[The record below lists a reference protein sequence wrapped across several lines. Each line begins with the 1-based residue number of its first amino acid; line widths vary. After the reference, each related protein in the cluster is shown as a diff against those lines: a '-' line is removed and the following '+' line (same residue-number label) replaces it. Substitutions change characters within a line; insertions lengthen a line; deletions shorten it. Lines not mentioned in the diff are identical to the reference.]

1 MKTNRPR
8 IDTPFKN
15 VLLALLAACFTLGAS
30 LQAQD
35 GFKSI
40 FNGKDLSGWEG
51 ADGLWHV
58 EDGTIVG
65 STHGVTIEN
74 NTFLVYRKAEVGNFH
89 LKLEFK
95 LQGDSNSGVMYRA
108 QDIDGLAH
116 ALSGP
121 QLDMHPKPEY
131 LGMYYSEKTGRGI
144 VAQRGQK
151 VLVPEALNAKGKST
165 PKVTGKVGDDS
176 EFNIFNWNTYEII
189 AVGNR
194 SIHKINGVVTVDV
207 NDRHPNTAKKGLI
220 GLQLHKGPAMLAF
233 AKDIQLKHLRG
244 KEAQGAIKAA
254 IAKPSKKQADVD
266 PNEGKAINE
275 NRATPRDRIT
285 AKPGFQ
291 VDLLYSVPGDKLGS
305 WVNLCLDGKGRII
318 ASDQYGGLYRFPVP
332 AAGETLDPAT
342 IEKVLVDVEA
352 ANGMLWA
359 FDALYLGVNNYN
371 DNTKSGLYRLTDTN
385 GDDQLDKVELL
396 RQISARGD
404 HGVHAVRLSP
414 DGKSLFLITGNNTEP
429 TEHSA
434 SRVNTNWGEDHLL
447 PRMPDGRGHNRN
459 RLAPAGIIYQVDPD
473 GKNFEVYSHGYRNIF
488 DADFN
493 ADGELFTYDADME
506 YDFNTPWYRPTRVV
520 HAVSG
525 SDYGWRNG
533 TGKWPEWYADTL
545 PAAINIGPGSPTGV
559 TFGYGAKFP
568 AKYQKALYI
577 LDWSWG
583 KIYAVH
589 LKPDGSSYTGEKEDF
604 ISGAP
609 LPVTDAIIN
618 PADGAMYFTIGG
630 RKVQSGIYRVTYTG
644 EAETEPVKAKTGGQK
659 ARNLRHSLEAFHGN
673 VDTGAVKAAWPRLDH
688 EDLFVRAAARVA
700 IESQPSRTWMNRAL
714 KEKVPERRITALL
727 ALARV
732 EGIDRF
738 HRTRQDPPV
747 NATLRD
753 DILSA
758 LLDIDFSELNEVYQ
772 RDLVRTYQVVLNRF
786 GNPNSSIA
794 LQLTAL
800 LDQQFPATSI
810 ELNQVLCETL
820 VFLQSPTVAK
830 KAIALLKKA
839 PTQEEQLEY
848 ARSLRMLT
856 AGWNNQL
863 RTDYIEWFR
872 NAANYRGGASFE
884 IFIENIRNEALA
896 TLTPKERIDL
906 AEVLNRKVEKKS
918 PTEALTANFMKG
930 RTFQKNW
937 TLEDLAA
944 DADAGMKGRNFE
956 NGRTMFAGT
965 ACYACH
971 RFQNAGGSTGPDL
984 TGAGGR
990 YSPRD
995 FIDQIINPSK
1005 EVNEQ
1010 FVPIVVEMLDG
1021 KSHYGVVVNLKG
1033 DVVMINTDLTNPNQ
1047 RVNIDRKQVKSLE
1060 PSKVSPMPPALLNI
1074 LTKEEILDLT
1084 AYVLS
1089 AGNPDD
1095 ARFSN

>member
-1 MKTNRPR
+1 MLQ
-8 IDTPFKN
+8 PFQS
-15 VLLALLAACFTLGAS
+15 LRLALVAIS
-30 LQAQD
+30 LLCANAFAQD
-35 GFKSI
+35 ASKSI

-51 ADGLWHV
+51 ANGLWKV
-58 EDGTIVG
+58 EDGVIIG
-65 STHGVTIEN
+65 STHGVTIEA
-74 NTFLVYRKAEVGNFH
+74 NTFLTYRKKKVANFH
-89 LKLEFK
+89 LKLRFK
-95 LQGDSNSGVMYRA
+95 LEGDSNSGIMYRA
-108 QDIDGLAH
+108 QEVAGVPH

-121 QLDMHPKPEY
+121 QLDIHPKPEF

-151 VLVPEALNAKGKST
+151 VLVTDEVNAKGKSQ

-176 EFNIFNWNTYEII
+176 KFDPYEWHDYEVI
-189 AVGNR
+189 AVGAR
-194 SIHKINGVVTVDV
+194 SIHKIDGVVTVDV
-207 NDRHPNTAKKGLI
+207 TDRFPGSDRTGLI
-220 GLQLHKGPAMLAF
+220 ALQLHRGPAMKAY
-233 AKDIQLKHLRG
+233 AKNIQLTHLKG
-244 KEAQGAIKAA
+244 KAA
-254 IAKPSKKQADVD
+254 QEALKAALAPPSKKQARAKAKAD
-266 PNEGKAINE
+266 PREGKAVNE

-285 AKPGFQ
+285 VKEGFD
-291 VDLLYSVPGDKLGS
+291 VELLYSVPGENKGS

-318 ASDQYGGLYRFPVP
+318 ASDQFGGLYRFPAP
-332 AAGETLDPAT
+332 AKGKTLDPSA
-342 IEKVLVDVEA
+342 IEKIPVDVIA

-359 FDALYLGVNNYN
+359 FDALYLGVNNYE
-371 DNTKSGLYRLTDTN
+371 DKTKSGLYRLTDTN
-385 GDDQLDKVELL
+385 GDDMLDKVEFL
-396 RQISARGD
+396 RPISARGD

-429 TEHSA
+429 TQHSA

-447 PRMPDGRGHNRN
+447 PRMPDGRGHNRD

-473 GKNFEVYSHGYRNIF
+473 GKNFEIYSNGYRNIF

-506 YDFNTPWYRPTRVV
+506 YDFNTPWYRPTRVL
-520 HAVSG
+520 HTVSG

-545 PAAINIGPGSPTGV
+545 PASVNIGPGSPTGV

-568 AKYQKALYI
+568 AKYQNALYI

-589 LKPDGSSYTGEKEDF
+589 LRPDGSSYTGEKEDF
-604 ISGAP
+604 VSGAP

-630 RKVQSGIYRVTYTG
+630 RKVQSGLYRVTYQGDEDT
-644 EAETEPVKAKTGGQK
+644 APAKAKTAGQK
-659 ARNLRHSLEAFHGN
+659 ARNLRRSLEKYHGIVN
-673 VDTGAVKAAWPRLDH
+673 ANAVKNAWPRLNHD
-688 EDLFVRAAARVA
+688 DPFIRSAARIA
-700 IESQPSRTWMNRAL
+700 IESQPSRTWLNRAL
-714 KEKVPERRITALL
+714 KEKDPTRRIQALL
-727 ALARV
+727 ALSRV

-738 HRTRQDPPV
+738 HRVPEDAPV
-747 NATLRD
+747 KTTLRG
-753 DILSA
+753 DILSS
-758 LLDIDFSELNEVYQ
+758 LLNIDFESLDETD
-772 RDLVRTYQVVLNRF
+772 RRALVRTYQIVLNRF
-786 GNPNSSIA
+786 GKPSSSLT
-794 LQLTAL
+794 LQLTAA
-800 LDQQFPATSI
+800 LDPHFPADTI
-810 ELNQVLCETL
+810 ELNRLLCETL

-856 AGWNNQL
+856 AGWTNAL

-896 TLTPKERIDL
+896 TFTPKERKDL
-906 AEVLNRKVEKKS
+906 AAVLARKVEKKS
-918 PTEALTANFMKG
+918 PIEALTANFMSG
-930 RTFQKNW
+930 RSYQKNW
-937 TLEDLAA
+937 TLDDLAA
-944 DADAGMKGRNFE
+944 DAEAGMTGRNFE

-965 ACYACH
+965 ACYSCH

-984 TGAGGR
+984 TGSGGR

-995 FIDQIINPSK
+995 FLDQIINPSK

-1010 FVPIVVEMLDG
+1010 FVPIQVEMLDG
-1021 KSHYGVVVNLKG
+1021 QTHYGVVVNLGG
-1033 DVVMINTDLTNPNQ
+1033 DAVTLNTDLTNPNQ
-1047 RVNIDRKQVKSLE
+1047 RVKIDRKQVKSLE
-1060 PSKVSPMPPALLNI
+1060 PSKVSPMPPALLNM

-1089 AGNPDD
+1089 GGNPDD
-1095 ARFSN
+1095 KRFAKR

>member
-1 MKTNRPR
+1 MKTYRPR
-8 IDTPFKN
+8 IHMPFKN
-15 VLLALLAACFTLGAS
+15 TLLALLAACFTLGATV
-30 LQAQD
+30 QAQD

-40 FNGKDLSGWEG
+40 FNGKDLTDWEG
-51 ADGLWHV
+51 QDALWKV
-58 EDGTIVG
+58 ENGAIVG
-65 STHGVTIEN
+65 TTHPVTLEN
-74 NTFLVYRKAEVGNFH
+74 NTFLIWQGPEVANFH
-89 LKLEFK
+89 FKAKLKLV
-95 LQGDSNSGVMYRA
+95 GDSNSGIMYRS
-108 QDIDGLAH
+108 QQLDGSFV
-116 ALSGP
+116 LSGN
-121 QLDMHPKPEY
+121 QLDIHPKPANM
-131 LGMYYSEKTGRGI
+131 GMLYSEKTGRGI
-144 VAQRGQK
+144 IALRGQK
-151 VLVPEALNAKGKST
+151 AVVPAEVDAKGKSKA
-165 PKVTGKVGDDS
+165 KVTGDLGSKPVFKVDQ
-176 EFNIFNWNTYEII
+176 WNEYEVI
-189 AVGNR
+189 AVGKR
-194 SIHKINGVVTVDV
+194 LIHKINGVVTVDV
-207 NDRHPNTAKKGLI
+207 TDRFPGAATKGLL
-220 GLQLHKGPAMLAF
+220 GLQLHKGPPMVITV
-233 AKDIQLKHLRG
+233 KDLQLKRLKG
-244 KEAQGAIKAA
+244 KAA
-254 IAKPSKKQADVD
+254 QAALKAALAPPSKKQTKAD
-266 PNEGKAINE
+266 PLEGKAMNE

-285 AKPGFQ
+285 VKEGFD
-291 VDLLYSVPGDKLGS
+291 VELLYSVPGDKKGS
-305 WVNLCLDGKGRII
+305 WVNLCMDNKGRII
-318 ASDQYGGLYRFPVP
+318 ASDQFGGLYRFPVP
-332 AAGETLDPAT
+332 AAGKTLDPSA
-342 IEKVLVDVEA
+342 IERIPVDIIA

-359 FDALYLGVNNYN
+359 FDALYLGVNDYN
-371 DNTKSGLYRLTDTN
+371 DSAKSGLYRLTDTN
-385 GDDQLDKVELL
+385 DDDQLDKVEFL
-396 RQISARGD
+396 RPIPARGD

-429 TEHSA
+429 TPHSA

-447 PRMPDGRGHNRN
+447 PRMPDGRGHNRD

-473 GKNFEVYSHGYRNIF
+473 GKNFEIYSHGYRNIF

-506 YDFNTPWYRPTRVV
+506 YDFNTPWYRPTRVL
-520 HAVSG
+520 HTVSG

-545 PAAINIGPGSPTGV
+545 PAAVNIGPGSPTGV

-589 LKPDGSSYTGEKEDF
+589 LRPDGSSYTGEKEDF
-604 ISGAP
+604 VSGAP

-618 PADGAMYFTIGG
+618 PDDGAMYFTIGG
-630 RKVQSGIYRVTYTG
+630 RKVQSGLYRITYKG
-644 EAETEPVKAKTGGQK
+644 DEDIAPAKAKTGGQK
-659 ARNLRHSLEAFHGN
+659 ARNLRRSLEKYHGI
-673 VDTGAVKAAWPRLDH
+673 VDANAVKNAWPRLNH
-688 EDLFVRAAARVA
+688 EDPFIRSAARIA

-714 KEKVPERRITALL
+714 KENDPTRRIQALL
-727 ALARV
+727 ALSRI

-738 HRTRQDPPV
+738 HRVPEDAPV
-747 NATLRD
+747 KTTLRG
-753 DILSA
+753 DILSS
-758 LLDIDFSELNEVYQ
+758 LLDIDFESLNETD
-772 RDLVRTYQVVLNRF
+772 RRALVRTYQIVLNRF
-786 GNPNSSIA
+786 GKPGSSLT
-794 LQLTAL
+794 LQLTAA
-800 LDQQFPATSI
+800 LDQQFPADTI
-810 ELNQVLCETL
+810 ELNRLLCETL

-830 KAIALLKKA
+830 KAIALLKRA

-856 AGWNNQL
+856 AGWTNAL

-896 TLTPKERIDL
+896 TLTAKERTDL

-944 DADAGMKGRNFE
+944 DAEAGMKGRNFE

-1010 FVPIVVEMLDG
+1010 FVPIAVEMLDG
-1021 KSHYGVVVNLKG
+1021 QTHYGVVVNLSG
-1033 DVVMINTDLTNPNQ
+1033 DKVTLNTDLTNPNQ

-1089 AGNPDD
+1089 AGNSND

>member
-1 MKTNRPR
+1 MRSRTASKYIT
-8 IDTPFKN
+8 K
-15 VLLALLAACFTLGAS
+15 VLTVMALLSACFMSVQTA
-30 LQAQD
+30 QAQ
-35 GFKSI
+35 KSI

-51 ADGLWHV
+51 ANDLWKV
-58 EDGTIVG
+58 EDGVIVG
-65 STHGVTIEN
+65 STHGVSIEA
-74 NTFLVYRKAEVGNFH
+74 NTFLVYTKEKVTNFH
-89 LKLEFK
+89 LKLRFK
-95 LQGDSNSGVMYRA
+95 LEGDSNSGIMYRA
-108 QDIDGLAH
+108 QDIEDTPH

-121 QLDMHPKPEY
+121 QLDIHPKPEY

-151 VLVPEALNAKGKST
+151 VLVTDAVDAKGKSK
-165 PKVTGKVGDDS
+165 PKITGKVGDGSKFDS
-176 EFNIFNWNTYEII
+176 YKWHDYEVI
-189 AVGNR
+189 AVGAR
-194 SIHKINGVVTVDV
+194 SIHLVDGVVTVDV
-207 NDRHPNTAKKGLI
+207 TDRFPESTRTGCI
-220 GLQLHKGPAMLAF
+220 GLQLHRGPSMKAF
-233 AKDIQLKHLRG
+233 AKNIQLTHLKG
-244 KEAQGAIKAA
+244 KAAKAAIKAA
-254 IAKPSKKQADVD
+254 SASKQKAPRQIDA
-266 PNEGKAINE
+266 NEGKAINE
-275 NRATPRDRIT
+275 NRATPNDRIT
-285 AKPGFQ
+285 SKEGFE
-291 VDLLYSVPGDKLGS
+291 VELLYSVSSESQGS
-305 WVNLCLDGKGRII
+305 WVNLCLDNKGRII
-318 ASDQYGGLYRFPVP
+318 ASDQFGGLYRFPAP
-332 AAGETLDPAT
+332 AAGKMLDPAS
-342 IEKVLVDVEA
+342 IEKVPVDVIA

-359 FDALYLGVNNYN
+359 FDALYLGVNNYE
-371 DNTKSGLYRLTDTN
+371 DKSKSGLYRLTDTN

-414 DGKSLFLITGNNTEP
+414 DEKSLFLITGNNTEP
-429 TEHSA
+429 TEFSD

-447 PRMPDGRGHNRN
+447 PRMPDGRGHNRD

-473 GKNFEVYSHGYRNIF
+473 GQNFEVYSHGYRNIF

-506 YDFNTPWYRPTRVV
+506 YDFNTPWYRPTRVL
-520 HAVSG
+520 HTVSG

-545 PAAINIGPGSPTGV
+545 PAAVNIGPGSPTGV

-589 LKPDGSSYTGEKEDF
+589 LRPDGSSYTGEKEDF

-618 PADGAMYFTIGG
+618 PSDGAMYFTIGG
-630 RKVQSGIYRVTYTG
+630 RKVQSGLYRVTYTG
-644 EAETEPVKAKTGGQK
+644 QAATEPVKAKTGGQK
-659 ARNLRHSLEAFHGN
+659 ARNTRRSLEAFHGKP
-673 VDTGAVKAAWPRLDH
+673 DTDAVKAAWPRLNH
-688 EDLFVRAAARVA
+688 EDLFIRSAARVA
-700 IESQPSRTWMNRAL
+700 IESQPARTWMNRAL

-738 HRTRQDPPV
+738 HRERTDPPV
-747 NATLRD
+747 KNTLRD
-753 DILSA
+753 DILTS
-758 LLDIDFSELNEVYQ
+758 LLDIDFDALDENNQ
-772 RDLVRTYQVVLNRF
+772 RALVRTYQVVLNRF
-786 GNPNSSIA
+786 GTPNSSMA
-794 LQLTAL
+794 LQLTAQ
-800 LDQQFPATSI
+800 LDQQFPAATI

-830 KAIALLKKA
+830 KAIALLKRA

-856 AGWNNQL
+856 AGWTNQL
-863 RTDYIEWFR
+863 RTDYLEWFR

-896 TLTPKERIDL
+896 TLTAKERSDL

-918 PTEALTANFMKG
+918 PTEALTANFMNG

-937 TLEDLAA
+937 TLDDLAA
-944 DADAGMKGRNFE
+944 DAEAGMTGRNFE

-971 RFQNAGGSTGPDL
+971 RFQNSGGSTGPDL

-1010 FVPIVVEMLDG
+1010 FVPIQVEMLNG
-1021 KSHYGVVVNLKG
+1021 ETHYGVVVNLKG
-1033 DVVMINTDLTNPNQ
+1033 DVVIINTDLTNPNQ

-1060 PSKVSPMPPALLNI
+1060 PSKVSPMPPALLNM

-1089 AGNPDD
+1089 AGNPNDV
-1095 ARFSN
+1095 RFAN

>member
-1 MKTNRPR
+1 MRTQNVCSPL
-8 IDTPFKN
+8 FKIF
-15 VLLALLAACFTLGAS
+15 ALVTSLAACLISANS
-30 LQAQD
+30 MRAQD

-40 FNGKDLSGWEG
+40 FNGKDLSGWQG
-51 ADGLWHV
+51 QDGLWRV
-58 EDGTIVG
+58 EDGAIVG

-74 NTFLVYRKAEVGNFH
+74 NTFLVYRKEEVGNFH
-89 LKLEFK
+89 LKLDFK
-95 LQGDSNSGVMYRA
+95 LQGDSNSGIMYRA
-108 QDIDGLAH
+108 KDIEGLANG
-116 ALSGP
+116 LSGP
-121 QLDMHPKPEY
+121 QLDIHPKEEY

-151 VLVPEALNAKGKST
+151 VLVPEELDAKGKST
-165 PKVTGKVGDDS
+165 PKITGKVGND
-176 EFNIFNWNTYEII
+176 EGFNVFHWNEYEII

-194 SIHKINGVVTVDV
+194 LIHKINGVITVDV
-207 NDRHPNTAKKGLI
+207 NDRFPGADKEGLI

-233 AKDIQLKHLRG
+233 AKNIQLKRLNG
-244 KEAQGAIKAA
+244 KEGQAA
-254 IAKPSKKQADVD
+254 IRAATADNKKRDRAPD
-266 PNEGKAINE
+266 PLEGKAMNE
-275 NRATPRDRIT
+275 NRATPRNRIT
-285 AKPGFQ
+285 SKPGFE
-291 VDLLYSVPGDKLGS
+291 VDLLYSVPGDQQGS
-305 WVNLCLDGKGRII
+305 WVNLCLDNKGRII
-318 ASDQYGGLYRFPVP
+318 ASDQFGGLYRFPIP
-332 AAGETLDPAT
+332 AAGETLAPSA
-342 IEKVLVDVEA
+342 IEKVPVDVIA

-359 FDALYLGVNNYN
+359 FDALYLGVNNYKEKE
-371 DNTKSGLYRLTDTN
+371 KSGLYRLTDSN
-385 GDDQLDKVELL
+385 GDDMLDKVELL
-396 RQISARGD
+396 RPMLASGD
-404 HGVHAVRLSP
+404 HGIHAVRLSP
-414 DGKSLFLITGNNTEP
+414 DGKSIFLITGNNTIPAEY
-429 TEHSA
+429 SS

-447 PRMPDGRGHNRN
+447 PRMPDGRGHNRD
-459 RLAPAGIIYQVDPD
+459 RLAPAGIIYQIDPD
-473 GKNFEVYSHGYRNIF
+473 GKNFEIYSHGYRNIF
-488 DADFN
+488 DGDFN

-506 YDFNTPWYRPTRVV
+506 YDFNTPWYRPTRVL

-545 PAAINIGPGSPTGV
+545 PAAVNIGPGSPTGV

-589 LKPDGSSYTGEKEDF
+589 LRPDGSSYTGEKEDF

-630 RKVQSGIYRVTYTG
+630 RNVQSGIYRVTYTG
-644 EAETEPVKAKTGGQK
+644 DADTAPVNAKTGGQK
-659 ARNLRHSLEAFHGN
+659 ARNLRRSLEAFHGI
-673 VDTGAVKAAWPRLDH
+673 VDTGALKAAWPRLDH
-688 EDLFVRAAARVA
+688 EDLFIRAAARVA
-700 IESQPSRTWMNRAL
+700 IESQPSKTWMNRAL
-714 KEKVPERRITALL
+714 KEKMPERRITALL

-732 EGIDRF
+732 EGIDRY
-738 HRTRQDPPV
+738 HRERADPPV
-747 NATLRD
+747 NETLRD
-753 DILSA
+753 DILKA
-758 LLDIDFSELNEVYQ
+758 LLEIDFDDLDESD
-772 RDLVRTYQVVLNRF
+772 RRALVRTYQVVLNRF
-786 GNPNSSIA
+786 GTPDSSLA
-794 LQLTAL
+794 LQLTAQ
-800 LDQQFPATSI
+800 LDPQFPASTI
-810 ELNQVLCETL
+810 ELNRVLCETL

-830 KAIALLKKA
+830 KTIALLKKA

-896 TLTPKERIDL
+896 TLTPKERSDL

-937 TLEDLAA
+937 TLDDLAA
-944 DADAGMKGRNFE
+944 DAEAGMKGRNFE

-995 FIDQIINPSK
+995 FLDQIINPSK

-1010 FVPIVVEMLDG
+1010 FVPIAVEMLDG
-1021 KSHYGVVVNLKG
+1021 NTHYGVVVNLNG
-1033 DVVMINTDLTNPNQ
+1033 DSVTLNTDLTNPNQ

-1060 PSKVSPMPPALLNI
+1060 PSKVSPMPPALLNM
-1074 LTKEEILDLT
+1074 LTKQEIFDLT

-1095 ARFSN
+1095 ARFR